1 MAQIHRQYAQDEIK
15 NCSADHFYGFLKNEM
30 TKLPQILPHVF
41 KSFQILAGDGKSV
54 GTVRL
59 SKTTMGSSH
68 EETVK
73 DKIAAMDDQNRT
85 LTVSVIDG
93 ALLRMYTKFEY
104 TVTVTPLVTQG
115 AEQSCIVKMFVEYEK
130 KNEDVPDHP
139 KEYMEMAASINKAI
153 ASHLANKD

>member
-15 NCSADHFYGFLKNEM
+15 NCSADNFYGFLKNEM
-30 TKLPQILPHVF
+30 TKLPQILPHIF
-41 KSFQILAGDGKSV
+41 K
-54 GTVRL
+54 R
-59 SKTTMGSSH
+59 SSH

-73 DKIAAMDDQNRT
+73 DKIEAMDDESRT

-153 ASHLANKD
+153 ASHLANKA

>member
-1 MAQIHRQYAQDEIK
+1 MEQIHRQYAQDEIK

-30 TKLPQILPHVF
+30 TKLPQILPHIF
-41 KSFQILAGDGKSV
+41 KRSC
-54 GTVRL
+54 
-59 SKTTMGSSH
+59 H

-73 DKIAAMDDQNRT
+73 DKIEAMDDESRT

-153 ASHLANKD
+153 ASHLANKA